1 VKKKATSAIVESS
14 WRSTGTSEAPWV
26 AQMANAADSG
36 ASTDGPLGE
45 RASRARARARA
56 READIGQDEGGGG
69 GGGEGRRNSG
79 QRRVRAGRR
88 ADGPVEPQARP
99 AAGFGRRMLVVVR
112 PCLHFLFS
120 AASALYVT
128 VE

>member
-1 VKKKATSAIVESS
+1 
-14 WRSTGTSEAPWV
+14 
-26 AQMANAADSG
+26 MANAADSM
-36 ASTDGPLGE
+36 ASADGPPGE
-45 RASRARARARA
+45 RDSRASARARA
-56 READIGQDEGGGG
+56 READVGQDEGGRDG
-69 GGGEGRRNSG
+69 GGGEGRRNSR

-112 PCLHFLFS
+112 PCLHFFPLFS
-120 AASALYVT
+120 LCVCS